1 MYFTFSVTSKDFLG
15 AKTILR
21 QNLRQ
26 QQDSSNGWK
35 SKQEAAMKELPPQV
49 GGAGPVRSLEGYKI
63 VGTIVERFKL
73 DP

>member
-1 MYFTFSVTSKDFLG
+1 M
-15 AKTILR
+15 AE
-21 QNLRQ
+21 
-26 QQDSSNGWK
+26 K

-73 DP
+73 DL

>member
-1 MYFTFSVTSKDFLG
+1 MYYTFSVTSKDYL
-15 AKTILR
+15 APKTKFKTTTRSIKWLK
-21 QNLRQ
+21 
-26 QQDSSNGWK
+26 K

>member
-1 MYFTFSVTSKDFLG
+1 
-15 AKTILR
+15 
-21 QNLRQ
+21 
-26 QQDSSNGWK
+26 
-35 SKQEAAMKELPPQV
+35 MKELPPQV